1 MPEAVTITQNENPAL
16 SPENEEMLAA
26 LAGEG
31 DDKPAELLAG
41 KYKSV
46 EDLEKAYKELQSKL
60 SRGESL
66 PPKAEDDNTADDQN
80 GGDDED
86 DDKPAGDAREI
97 YGDLIGGKLDDA
109 GIDFQD
115 MNVRWQQS
123 GTLEAGDYDQLAEA
137 GFNKDMVDAYLSG
150 LQYKAAQDTALS
162 VKEVTSIKESLG
174 GEAEYNKMIQWAGA
188 NLPPEEV
195 EGFNQIINTQ
205 PMSAVKMAVAGL
217 HARYTAVEGREPK
230 LIGGRASKGSSD
242 KFESTAQLVE
252 AMSDS
257 RYSKDPAYQ
266 RKIQEKLGR
275 SSIFLSSCLCK
286 AFRLSGGFLFAC
298 ASLYTDCT

>member
-66 PPKAEDDNTADDQN
+66 PPKAEDNNTADDQD
-80 GGDDED
+80 GGDDEE

-123 GTLEAGDYDQLAEA
+123 GTLESGDYDQLAEA

-252 AMSDS
+252 AMSDP

-275 SSIFLSSCLCK
+275 SSIF
-286 AFRLSGGFLFAC
+286 
-298 ASLYTDCT
+298 

>member
-80 GGDDED
+80 GGDDEE

-123 GTLEAGDYDQLAEA
+123 GTLESGDYDQLAEA
-137 GFNKDMVDAYLSG
+137 GFNRDMVDAYLSG
-150 LQYKAAQDTALS
+150 LQYKQTQDTALS
-162 VKEVTSIKESLG
+162 VKEVASIKESLG
-174 GEAEYNKMIQWAGA
+174 GEAEYGKMIEWAAA
-188 NLPPEEV
+188 NLSADEV

-205 PMSAVKMAVAGL
+205 PMAAVKMAITGL
-217 HARYTAVEGREPK
+217 HARYSAVEGREPK
-230 LIGGRASKGSSD
+230 LIGGRAPKGSTD
-242 KFESTAQLVE
+242 KFESTAQLVA
-252 AMSDS
+252 AMSDPK
-257 RYSKDPAYQ
+257 YSTDPAYQ
-266 RKIQEKLGR
+266 RKVQEKLSR
-275 SSIFLSSCLCK
+275 SSIF
-286 AFRLSGGFLFAC
+286 
-298 ASLYTDCT
+298 

>member
-1 MPEAVTITQNENPAL
+1 MPEAITITQSESPAL
-16 SPENEEMLAA
+16 SPDNEAMLAA
-26 LAGEG
+26 LASDG

-46 EDLEKAYKELQSKL
+46 EDLEKAYKELQTKL
-60 SRGESL
+60 SRGQSTAPE
-66 PPKAEDDNTADDQN
+66 AEDNDAADDETDGN
-80 GGDDED
+80 DDE

-97 YGDLIGGKLDDA
+97 YGDLIGGKFDEA
-109 GIDFQD
+109 GINFQD

-123 GTLEAGDYDQLAEA
+123 GTLESGDYDQLVEA
-137 GFNKDMVDAYLSG
+137 GFSRDMVDAYLSG

-162 VKEVTSIKESLG
+162 VKEVASIKESLG
-174 GEAEYNKMIQWAGA
+174 GEAEYNKMIQWAGD
-188 NLPPEEV
+188 NLAPEEI
-195 EGFNQIINTQ
+195 EGFNQIINSQ
-205 PMSAVKMAVAGL
+205 PMAAVKMAVTGL

-252 AMSDS
+252 AMSDP

-275 SSIFLSSCLCK
+275 SSIF
-286 AFRLSGGFLFAC
+286 
-298 ASLYTDCT
+298 

>member
-1 MPEAVTITQNENPAL
+1 MPEAVTITQSESPAL
-16 SPENEEMLAA
+16 SPQNEEMLAA
-26 LAGEG
+26 LASEE

-46 EDLEKAYKELQSKL
+46 EDLEKAYKELQAKL

-66 PPKAEDDNTADDQN
+66 PPKAEDDNTADDQD
-80 GGDDED
+80 GGDDEE

-97 YGDLIGGKLDDA
+97 YGDLIGGKFDDA
-109 GIDFQD
+109 GINFQD

-137 GFNKDMVDAYLSG
+137 GFSKDMVDAYLSG

-162 VKEVTSIKESLG
+162 VKEVASIKESLG
-174 GEAEYNKMIQWAGA
+174 GEAEYNKMIEWAGA
-188 NLPPEEV
+188 NLSSEEV
-195 EGFNQIINTQ
+195 EGFNQIINSQ
-205 PMSAVKMAVAGL
+205 PMSAVKMAVTGL

-252 AMSDS
+252 AMSDP

-275 SSIFLSSCLCK
+275 SSIF
-286 AFRLSGGFLFAC
+286 
-298 ASLYTDCT
+298 

>member
-1 MPEAVTITQNENPAL
+1 MPEAVTIIQNENPAL

-26 LAGEG
+26 LASEG
-31 DDKPAELLAG
+31 GDKPAELLAG

-60 SRGESL
+60 GRGESTT
-66 PPKAEDDNTADDQN
+66 PDTEDDDTTTAADDQA
-80 GGDDED
+80 ED

-97 YGDLIGGKLDDA
+97 YGDLIGGKLDEA
-109 GIDFQD
+109 GIDFQE

-123 GTLEAGDYDQLAEA
+123 GTLESGDYDQLAEA
-137 GFNKDMVDAYLSG
+137 GFNRDMVDAYLSG

-252 AMSDS
+252 AMSDP

-266 RKIQEKLGR
+266 RRVQEKLGR
-275 SSIFLSSCLCK
+275 SSILG
-286 AFRLSGGFLFAC
+286 R
-298 ASLYTDCT
+298 

>member
-31 DDKPAELLAG
+31 EDKPAELLAG

-46 EDLEKAYKELQSKL
+46 EDLEKAYKELQAKL
-60 SRGESL
+60 SRGESTK
-66 PPKAEDDNTADDQN
+66 PEAEDDSTADDQVA
-80 GGDDED
+80 DDED
-86 DDKPAGDAREI
+86 KPDGDAREI
-97 YGDLIGGKLDDA
+97 YGDLIGGKLDEA
-109 GIDFQD
+109 GIDFQE
-115 MNVRWQQS
+115 MNARWQQS

-137 GFNKDMVDAYLSG
+137 GFNRDMVDAYLSG

-162 VKEVTSIKESLG
+162 VKEVASIKESLG

-188 NLPPEEV
+188 NLPAEEV

-205 PMSAVKMAVAGL
+205 PMAAVKMAVAGL

-230 LIGGRASKGSSD
+230 LIGGRASKGNSD

-252 AMSDS
+252 AMSDP

-275 SSIFLSSCLCK
+275 SSIF
-286 AFRLSGGFLFAC
+286 
-298 ASLYTDCT
+298 

>member
-1 MPEAVTITQNENPAL
+1 MPEAITITQNENPAL

-31 DDKPAELLAG
+31 EDKPAELLAG

-46 EDLEKAYKELQSKL
+46 EDLEKAYKELQAKL
-60 SRGESL
+60 SRGESTK
-66 PPKAEDDNTADDQN
+66 PEAEDDSTADDQAA
-80 GGDDED
+80 DDED
-86 DDKPAGDAREI
+86 KPDGDAREI

-123 GTLEAGDYDQLAEA
+123 GTLESGDYDQLAEA

-217 HARYTAVEGREPK
+217 HARYTAVEGREPR

-252 AMSDS
+252 AMSDP

-266 RKIQEKLGR
+266 RKVQEKLGR
-275 SSIFLSSCLCK
+275 SSIF
-286 AFRLSGGFLFAC
+286 
-298 ASLYTDCT
+298 

>member
-1 MPEAVTITQNENPAL
+1 
-16 SPENEEMLAA
+16 MLAA

-31 DDKPAELLAG
+31 EDKPAELLAG

-46 EDLEKAYKELQSKL
+46 EDLEKAYKELQTKL
-60 SRGESL
+60 SRGESTK
-66 PPKAEDDNTADDQN
+66 PEAEDDSTADDQAA
-80 GGDDED
+80 DDED
-86 DDKPAGDAREI
+86 KPDGDAREI
-97 YGDLIGGKLDDA
+97 YGDLIGGKLDEA
-109 GIDFQD
+109 GIDFQE

-217 HARYTAVEGREPK
+217 HARYTAVEGREPR

-252 AMSDS
+252 AMSDP

-275 SSIFLSSCLCK
+275 SSIF
-286 AFRLSGGFLFAC
+286 
-298 ASLYTDCT
+298 

>member
-1 MPEAVTITQNENPAL
+1 MPEAITITQNENPAL

-31 DDKPAELLAG
+31 EDKPAELLAG

-46 EDLEKAYKELQSKL
+46 EDLEKAYKELQTKL
-60 SRGESL
+60 SRGESTK
-66 PPKAEDDNTADDQN
+66 PEAEDDSTADDQAA
-80 GGDDED
+80 DDED
-86 DDKPAGDAREI
+86 KPDGDAREI

-123 GTLEAGDYDQLAEA
+123 GTLESGDYDQLAEA

-217 HARYTAVEGREPK
+217 HARYTAVEGREPR

-252 AMSDS
+252 AMSDP

-266 RKIQEKLGR
+266 RKVQEKLGR
-275 SSIFLSSCLCK
+275 SSIL
-286 AFRLSGGFLFAC
+286 
-298 ASLYTDCT
+298 

>member
-46 EDLEKAYKELQSKL
+46 EDLEKAYKELQAKL

-80 GGDDED
+80 GGDDEE

-123 GTLEAGDYDQLAEA
+123 GTLESGDYDQLAEA
-137 GFNKDMVDAYLSG
+137 GFNRDMVDAYLSG

-252 AMSDS
+252 AMSDP

-275 SSIFLSSCLCK
+275 SSIF
-286 AFRLSGGFLFAC
+286 
-298 ASLYTDCT
+298 

>member
-1 MPEAVTITQNENPAL
+1 MPEAVTIIQNENPAL

-31 DDKPAELLAG
+31 DGKPAELLAG

-80 GGDDED
+80 GGDDEE

-123 GTLEAGDYDQLAEA
+123 GTLESGDYDQLAEA
-137 GFNKDMVDAYLSG
+137 GFNRDMVDAYLSG

-252 AMSDS
+252 AMSDP

-275 SSIFLSSCLCK
+275 SSIF
-286 AFRLSGGFLFAC
+286 
-298 ASLYTDCT
+298 

>member
-1 MPEAVTITQNENPAL
+1 MPEAVTIIQNENPAL

-46 EDLEKAYKELQSKL
+46 EDLEKAYKELEAKL
-60 SRGESL
+60 GRGESTT
-66 PPKAEDDNTADDQN
+66 PDTEDDDTTTAADDQA
-80 GGDDED
+80 ED

-109 GIDFQD
+109 GIDFQE

-123 GTLEAGDYDQLAEA
+123 GTLESGDYDHLAEA
-137 GFNKDMVDAYLSG
+137 GFNRDMVDAYLSG

-188 NLPPEEV
+188 NLPPEEI

-217 HARYTAVEGREPK
+217 HARYTAVEGREPR

-252 AMSDS
+252 AMSDP

-266 RKIQEKLGR
+266 RKVQEKLGR
-275 SSIFLSSCLCK
+275 SSILG
-286 AFRLSGGFLFAC
+286 R
-298 ASLYTDCT
+298 